1 MNRQIMQN
9 NGRSQIFK
17 TSLFVSLF
25 CICVFFTVLFIRSIT
40 APNARASE
48 YDTLTNL
55 SFDGTYSVDGSSPET
70 LTSRGIVT
78 DFSKKHT
85 VILTGHF
92 LQDIPE
98 GKRMMFK
105 IKYLAVRMIRQQEDG
120 GIEELFSYGDRSSR
134 PPFRRSGGFL
144 YFQTDSPGISYSD
157 NITIVLSNTTTLD
170 SANSFRIFLDSMYAG
185 SVHELFL
192 KEFRHYWIYPVS
204 GSFFIAAGFILL
216 LLLAFTKLDS
226 LGETE
231 CIAALA
237 FLAIVG
243 GIWNS
248 FIYELFSLIIPY
260 PALADLIAY
269 TCYYLIAALIPLFFS
284 SILSTVLR
292 HIARCIS
299 VCAFAG
305 TAAAL
310 ILQDSGIADL
320 FGTVTHIFLVYYSII
335 LPFLFGCVIYEAA
348 CRRNR
353 NASFLLISSV
363 PFLLSLAVS
372 AGISL
377 FHPTSASY
385 PVELICSGFFFISQI
400 IFIFRRINKTVM
412 ETMRLQNMEK
422 TITENRVRV
431 MMSEI
436 QPHFLYNAL
445 SVIKGLTMIDTDKA
459 GEAIDNFA
467 LYLRGNMDSI
477 SEPGLTPFSKELE
490 HTKEYLF
497 LEQLRFGSRLHIKYD
512 LETEAFIIPP
522 LTLQPLVENAVRYG
536 VTKKEEGGTV
546 TISVRKHDESVMV
559 IIEDD
564 GAGFSIDEKRQTVR
578 EHSGIYNVRERLR
591 MQCGGDLIISST
603 PGKGTKAVIMIPLH
617 AEDKTEIPFI

>member
-40 APNARASE
+40 APNARAFE

-134 PPFRRSGGFL
+134 PSFRRSGGFL
-144 YFQTDSPGISYSD
+144 YFQTDSPGILYSD

-170 SANSFRIFLDSMYAG
+170 SANSFRVFLSSMYAG

-192 KEFRHYWIYPVS
+192 KEFRHFWVYPLC
-204 GSFFIAAGFILL
+204 GFFIIAAGLILL
-216 LLLAFTKLDS
+216 LLFIFTKLDS

-231 CIAALA
+231 GITALA
-237 FLAIVG
+237 LLAVFG

-248 FIYELFSLIIPY
+248 FIYELFTLIIPY

-269 TCYYLIAALIPLFFS
+269 TCYYLLAALIPLFFS
-284 SILSTVLR
+284 SILSTILKR
-292 HIARCIS
+292 IAHCFSI
-299 VCAFAG
+299 CAFTG
-305 TAAAL
+305 TAVAL
-310 ILQDSGIADL
+310 ILQNAGLADL
-320 FGTVTHIFLVYYSII
+320 FGDSTHVFLVYYSIM
-335 LPFLFGCVIYEAA
+335 LPFLFSCVIYEAA
-348 CRRNR
+348 FHRNKK
-353 NASFLLISSV
+353 ASFLLISSL
-363 PFLLSLAVS
+363 PFLLSLAAS
-372 AGISL
+372 AVTSL
-377 FHPTSASY
+377 FYPTTASY
-385 PVELICSGFFFISQI
+385 PVELIGSEFFIISQF
-400 IFIFRRINKTVM
+400 IFMFRRINEAEK
-412 ETMRLQNMEK
+412 ETMRLQNEEK
-422 TITENRVRV
+422 TITENRIRI

-459 GEAIDNFA
+459 DEAIDNFA

-477 SEPGLTPFSKELE
+477 SEPGLIPFSKELE

-536 VTKKEEGGTV
+536 ITKKEEGGTV
-546 TISVRKHDESVMV
+546 TISAKKHGESAMVM
-559 IIEDD
+559 IEDD
-564 GAGFSIDEKRQTVR
+564 GVGFNLDEKRQTTWV
-578 EHSGIYNVRERLR
+578 HSGIYNIRERLR
-591 MQCGGDLIISST
+591 IQCSGDLIITST
-603 PGKGTKAVIMIPLH
+603 PGKVTKAVIMLPLH
-617 AEDKTEIPFI
+617 AEDRAEISSI